1 MAIEPQ
7 KKEPEI
13 QQPHFDVQPGSNPRE
28 IPQDKDIPEKETP
41 PVQLGPWRGD
51 NWWC

>member
-1 MAIEPQ
+1 MAIEQQ

-13 QQPHFDVQPGSNPRE
+13 EPPQPDVQPNRAPRE
-28 IPQDKDIPEKETP
+28 IPQDKDIPEKEMP
-41 PVQLGPWRGD
+41 PMQFGPRRGD

>member
-13 QQPHFDVQPGSNPRE
+13 EPPQPDVQPNRAPRE
-28 IPQDKDIPEKETP
+28 IPQDKDIPEKEMP
-41 PVQLGPWRGD
+41 PMQLGPRRGD